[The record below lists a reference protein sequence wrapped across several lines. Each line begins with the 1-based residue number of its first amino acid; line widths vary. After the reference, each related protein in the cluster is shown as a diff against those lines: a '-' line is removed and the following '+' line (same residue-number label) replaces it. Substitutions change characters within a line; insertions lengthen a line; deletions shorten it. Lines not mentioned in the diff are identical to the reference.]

1 VPEAVAASE
10 APIAHVGWSVG
21 KGNDPNCQAA
31 GASAAMLVADTTE
44 HHWAQPVGPEATP
57 EELDAYLDR
66 RPGWRD
72 DPNARAKSHAQ
83 RNDPKQL
90 GTASYPSRRALEAV
104 LAFQKGMDAAE
115 YAAMMRDRPWL
126 ELATEALESPHN
138 GAYGDT
144 DYVVRSV
151 EINTRIKETESDD
164 ILAAARAGRAER
176 DDRFDVQVPPELR
189 EAWEKL
195 GPGTRSGR
203 IEDYTRAELRKLLG
217 FLERDCKHL
226 TDDELRS
233 MVLDAGLAPKWKG
246 SPGHAQ
252 LALARA
258 VESSYLPA
266 RIVKHFRRAMRERYA
281 TLAKRSGVD
290 RDEINDLERF
300 DRLAARNPLL
310 AVHGMSQVPD
320 RRLREYL
327 GGSLDRDP
335 SERQTV
341 AADVKAVTP
350 LELTF
355 KDAFDGFTGGLP
367 GKTNVTAIRSGL
379 GGHRG
384 CWGVYDPGTGEVFIH
399 NSLVKLIDKAKRG
412 EVEKERVADAVST
425 IAHELLHAQEGRD
438 EGNRNAGLKKT
449 TTVQHT
455 VVEGGIEALARL
467 HSEDLAVRMNL
478 WDPADGRLMEHARA
492 NSYRREVE
500 TVVAV
505 MAACHGEL
513 NVDDLRSGAYQQP
526 TRLSDQAKRQML
538 DLYTSQGAAGRI
550 DWMTDRIAQR
560 TGQDTEEVR
569 GKLRKV
575 LIECKRDRYQHR
587 RRVETVDDR
596 QVIRYVAPD
605 NISEKLADLMADL
618 T

>member
-1 VPEAVAASE
+1 
-10 APIAHVGWSVG
+10 VG

-31 GASAAMLVADTTE
+31 GASTAMLVADTIE
-44 HHWAQPVGPEATP
+44 HHWAQPAGPEATR

-66 RPGWRD
+66 RPGWRA
-72 DPNARAKSHAQ
+72 DPDARAKCHAQ
-83 RNDPKQL
+83 RNDPKML
-90 GTASYPSRRALEAV
+90 GATMYPSRRALEAM
-104 LAFQKGMDAAE
+104 LAYLKGMDAGE

-126 ELATEALESPHN
+126 ELATEALESPYN
-138 GAYGDT
+138 GGYGDA
-144 DYVVRSV
+144 DYLARSV

-164 ILAAARAGRAER
+164 ILAAARAGRAEP
-176 DDRFDVQVPPELR
+176 DDRFGKPVPPELK
-189 EAWEKL
+189 EAWGKL

-226 TDDELRS
+226 SDDDLRS
-233 MVLDAGLAPKWKG
+233 MVLDAGLAPQWKG

-252 LALARA
+252 LALDYALS
-258 VESSYLPA
+258 SSYMPS
-266 RIVKHFRRAMRERYA
+266 RIVKNFRRAMREPYA
-281 TLAKRSGVD
+281 KLAKRAGVD
-290 RDEINDLERF
+290 RDEVSDLERF

-320 RRLREYL
+320 RRLRDYL
-327 GGSLDRDP
+327 GGTLDRDP
-335 SERQTV
+335 AERQTV

-355 KDAFDGFTGGLP
+355 KDAFDGFTGSLP
-367 GKTNVTAIRSGL
+367 GSTNVTAIRSGL

-438 EGNRNAGLKKT
+438 EGNRNSGIKKNT
-449 TTVQHT
+449 TIQHT

-467 HSEDLAVRMNL
+467 HSQDLAERMNL
-478 WDPADGRLMEHARA
+478 WDPADGALMEHARS

-513 NVDDLRSGAYQQP
+513 SLDDLRAGAYQQP
-526 TRLSDQAKRQML
+526 NRLSDQAQRQML
-538 DLYTSQGAAGRI
+538 DLYTREGASGRI
-550 DWMTDRIAQR
+550 EWMTGRIAQR
-560 TGQDTEEVR
+560 TGQDEEVVR

-605 NISEKLADLMADL
+605 NISEQLADLMTDL